1 MEDPID
7 HLKDSAQGVRLTR
20 EAAERIRARLT
31 LHMHEHPIAAQPVHS
46 PYHRFSIR
54 SPFLSWLRRP
64 VAALMVIL
72 LVGFGGASTYAAAGA
87 LPGEPLYAVK
97 VKVIEPVK
105 GFLAITP
112 EAKAE
117 MKASIALMRVKEVE
131 ALAAKNT
138 FTPEKGTKVKEGFDT
153 SFGEA
158 RATIQ
163 KLKNENPAAAQK
175 LEDSL
180 VASLDAREAA
190 LHTFATTTATTSS
203 ATAAE
208 VSSFAK
214 HMKNRVHG
222 KVQGAS
228 DEKGNNG
235 SSEGKGKGASDDAIE
250 LLVATTTTSTTIET
264 STSSEDILPETKG
277 NGRGL
282 LRSLGL

>member
-1 MEDPID
+1 MDLID
-7 HLKDSAQGVRLTR
+7 HLKDSAQGIRLSR
-20 EAAERIRARLT
+20 EASERMRARLT
-31 LHMHEHPIAAQPVHS
+31 LHMREHPIAAQPVDS

-64 VAALMVIL
+64 VAALMFIL

-97 VKVIEPVK
+97 LKVIEPVK
-105 GFLAITP
+105 GLLAITP

-117 MKASIALMRVKEVE
+117 MKASIAVTRVKEVE
-131 ALAAKNT
+131 ALAVKNT
-138 FTPEKGTKVKEGFDT
+138 FTPEKGVNVKEGFDT

-158 RATIQ
+158 RARIQ
-163 KLKNENPAAAQK
+163 MLKNENPAAAQK
-175 LEDSL
+175 LEESL
-180 VASLDAREAA
+180 VASLDDREAA
-190 LHTFATTTATTSS
+190 LRSFATTTATTSS
-203 ATAAE
+203 ATAEE
-208 VSSFAK
+208 VSSFVK

-235 SSEGKGKGASDDAIE
+235 SSGGKGKGALDDPIE
-250 LLVATTTTSTTIET
+250 LPIATTTASTTVET
-264 STSSEDILPETKG
+264 STSSEDTLPKTKG

-282 LRSLGL
+282 LRSQGL